1 MVSDANRGWFSVL
14 KNPFRRWKRS
24 YRKRQKVVS
33 LSSGEGRGNALLSYI
48 NEGIDLP
55 DDDPYFRGHTNKW
68 ECRQIAQLLVE
79 AGYDTDI
86 IDFRNEWFTP
96 SKPYDI
102 AIDIHHNL
110 HRLAPKLPVDCKK
123 ILHATGAYVPS
134 LNRQEADRLAE
145 LHRRHGIACR
155 PRRSADGASF
165 QASLDMCDF
174 VSLIGNKVTLGTYPS
189 AVRHKVTCM
198 NATASTVF
206 ERELHSW
213 PAHREFMWFGGGG
226 AVLKGLDLVLETFE
240 ARSDLRLNVVGGP
253 GGERDFVRGYRRQ
266 LYETDN
272 IVYHGFL
279 DPSSSEFRDIAQR
292 CVAAIKPSASEGM
305 STAVTTTMAVGLI
318 PIVSRQT
325 GIDLPTGCGI
335 YLDALTSQCVEKAVD
350 SVLKLTGQET
360 SRQMGMIKEYAQ
372 EAYSR
377 DNFRESYRQFLAN
390 VVGI

>member
-1 MVSDANRGWFSVL
+1 M

-33 LSSGEGRGNALLSYI
+33 LSSGEGHGNALLSYI

-68 ECRQIAQLLVE
+68 ECRQIARLLVE

-86 IDFRNEWFTP
+86 IDFRNERFTP

-110 HRLAPKLPVDCKK
+110 HRLAPALPVGCKK
-123 ILHATGAYVPS
+123 ILHATGAYVSS
-134 LNRQEADRLAE
+134 LNQQEAGRLAE
-145 LHRRHGIACR
+145 LHRRRGIVCR

-206 ERELHSW
+206 ECDTPLRS
-213 PAHREFMWFGGGG
+213 AHREFLWFGGGG

-253 GGERDFVRGYRRQ
+253 GSERDFARAYHRQ
-266 LYETDN
+266 LHETDN

-279 DPSSSEFRDIAQR
+279 DPSSNEFRDVAQR
-292 CVAAIKPSASEGM
+292 CVAVIKPSASEGM

-335 YLDALTSQCVEKAVD
+335 YLDALTGECIEKAVD
-350 SVLKLTGQET
+350 GVLGLTVQET
-360 SRQMGMIKEYAQ
+360 LQQMQMVNEYAQ
-372 EAYSR
+372 HAYSR
-377 DNFRESYRQFLAN
+377 DNFCESYRRFLTN